1 MDEKKTYLIN
11 IESNL
16 NKYAEDAVEAKKKVD
31 ELKVSNEELKKTGS
45 SAEIEASSAALR
57 QANKEYNNAKR
68 LVDLQTAANN
78 AETGSRKQLDAI
90 LKVQMYEL
98 GKLGSAYITNA
109 NGLRELNPLYVEQR
123 NKIAATKKEIID
135 YDQALNDGRSNVGRY
150 GASVK
155 EAMGE
160 MGGAFKEVTGAVGGV
175 TGAVGDAISGFMTAT
190 NPVGMVTTAI
200 NLLAKAWGDT
210 KEKID
215 AYLKSADKLKYSF
228 AGFEQ
233 DSQKALDDYR
243 ERLKGQRATG
253 IDAEMS
259 ARALLVNSGHLLT
272 VQEKEGLKVQIEK
285 GILMKNEA
293 QQQIDALKIESE
305 RGKWKI
311 AYNKLLQ
318 EEESLSDE
326 KLAKETEW
334 EKLEAELTKQRA
346 IVSDQESTAAE
357 KKQAGIEADRISKQ
371 LLADKTDFLDRE
383 IANLNAL
390 AEKTGTQEVYEDQIN
405 GLLKERNSIQREYY
419 SDQIK
424 INKLTKALF
433 EDIDKLTLENR
444 KNIKK
449 WGEDTW
455 NELVKMEANKSN
467 FKKDLMKLLGVDP
480 HANEL
485 QANKELQDQAKK
497 QSKQADEA
505 DIKETERKAKL
516 KQDIE
521 VAALNGISAGADA
534 VFTAKR
540 NRLQADM
547 EAELSNAN
555 LTEKQKNAIRRKYAK
570 EQQKIDIG
578 QALINGALAVGNALA
593 TTKPFM
599 PAGLIAGGLAAVQT
613 AAQVAAIKSQNF
625 SGGGGAPSSISSST
639 PHVTASAVGSTVLT
653 QPQLSQTQLNAIPQQ
668 GQLTVEQL
676 TEAFKKLPPPV
687 TTIEDINARTKS
699 TNKIVSRANI

>member
-16 NKYAEDAVEAKKKVD
+16 NKYAEEAVEAKKKVD

-45 SAEIEASSAALR
+45 AAEIEASSAALR

-90 LKVQMYEL
+90 LKVQMFEL
-98 GKLGSAYITNA
+98 GKLGNAYITNA

-160 MGGAFKEVTGAVGGV
+160 MGGVFKEVTGAVGGV
-175 TGAVGDAISGFMTAT
+175 TGAVGDAVSSFLTAGSA
-190 NPVGMVTTAI
+190 VGVLTAGVA
-200 NLLAKAWGDT
+200 LLAKIWKT
-210 KEKID
+210 TQENIEL
-215 AYLKSADKLKYSF
+215 YLKSADKLKYSF

-243 ERLKGQRATG
+243 KRLRGQEAAGR
-253 IDAEMS
+253 DAEMS
-259 ARALLVNSGHLLT
+259 ARALLINRGHLMNE
-272 VQEKEGLKVQIEK
+272 QEKEGLNIQIQRGEE
-285 GILMKNEA
+285 MKKEA
-293 QQQIDALKIESE
+293 RTLLNLLHSDAE

-311 AYNKLLQ
+311 EYNKLLQ

-357 KKQAGIEADRISKQ
+357 KKQAGIDADRISKQ

-383 IANLNAL
+383 IATLNAL

-424 INKLTKALF
+424 INKLTRALF

-625 SGGGGAPSSISSST
+625 SGGGGAPSSISSSA
-639 PHVTASAVGSTVLT
+639 PHITASSVGSTVLT